1 METIQKAARRMMD
14 ILGLDGPPVGVR
26 LLGEGVPPPEGV
38 ERLQQH
44 RYCQALMRARR
55 SRHVLLD
62 GGQLACP
69 AAAAAFGFRPLTEA
83 LRSRKGLV
91 GFGIVSD
98 PAVGHT
104 MFEGM
109 PRLEPGRVSLLHLY
123 ALDEARQAPDLVV
136 VEDETEKLMWI
147 ALASL
152 HAAGGR
158 RLQGSTAV
166 LQAVCVDSTII
177 PFLEDRLNFGLGCY
191 GCREATDIAAGET
204 VVGFPARLLQPI
216 VEHLE
221 FLAKRAMPNCRQKK
235 ALNMLERRDTV

>member
-1 METIQKAARRMMD
+1 MD
-14 ILGLDGPPVGVR
+14 ILGLDGSPVGVR
-26 LLGEGVPPPEGV
+26 LLGVGVPPPGGV
-38 ERLQQH
+38 EKLQQH

-55 SRHVLLD
+55 GRHVLLD
-62 GGQLACP
+62 GEQLACP

-83 LRSRKGLV
+83 LRSGKGLV

-98 PAVGHT
+98 PAVGRT

-123 ALDEARQAPDLVV
+123 PLDEA
-136 VEDETEKLMWI
+136 EKLRWI
-147 ALASL
+147 ALAAL
-152 HAAGGR
+152 HAAKGR
-158 RLQGSTAV
+158 RLRGSTAV

-204 VVGFPARLLQPI
+204 VVGFPERLLPPI

-235 ALNMLERRDTV
+235 ALHMLERRDTV